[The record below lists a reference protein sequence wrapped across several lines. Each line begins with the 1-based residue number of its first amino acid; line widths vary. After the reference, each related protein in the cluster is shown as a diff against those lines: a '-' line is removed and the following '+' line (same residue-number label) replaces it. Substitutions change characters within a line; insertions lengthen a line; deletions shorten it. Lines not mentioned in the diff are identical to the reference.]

1 MKLVKLVLARP
12 AATGR
17 MSALTAAMEKR
28 MRRVVWRMVPEAAQA
43 AACNPLNAVPRSQP
57 AGYTPWRRGRR
68 RDIQSTPCFVLV
80 NIVATLCIV
89 PQVGTQPSVIK

>member
-57 AGYTPWRRGRR
+57 AGYMPSRGGVVEGTIFKAHPASRSLISLPR
-68 RDIQSTPCFVLV
+68 FV
-80 NIVATLCIV
+80 
-89 PQVGTQPSVIK
+89 